1 MKMAKMADLLT
12 TDTPP
17 CVVCD
22 AAEKAKAE
30 GRKGFSVSTSG
41 KALCPD
47 HYQLKI
53 DEMMCR
59 WKL

>member
-1 MKMAKMADLLT
+1 MAKMADLLT

-59 WKL
+59 

>member
-1 MKMAKMADLLT
+1 MAKMADLLT

-17 CVVCD
+17 ACVVCD
-22 AAEKAKAE
+22 AEEKAKAE

-41 KALCPD
+41 KALCAD

-53 DEMMCR
+53 DEMMA
-59 WKL
+59 